1 MDNTIFPFTAIVGQD
16 QLKLALLLNVID
28 PSLGGVLA
36 IGDKGTG
43 KTTLVRSLASLMA
56 NETAFPFVNLPIGA
70 SEDSLLGQLSL
81 GKLINDKQ
89 EHLQLG
95 LLAKADQGFLYID
108 EINLLNDY
116 LMDLLLD
123 ASSMGYYFLERE
135 GFSKKLDSQFC
146 LMGSMNPE
154 EGDLRPQLK
163 DRFGLCVFIE
173 TTRSLEQR
181 IKVVKRRLAFD
192 HNPLEF
198 KNQYKEKEAL
208 LLMKIM
214 AAKKCLS
221 SIEGSMEL
229 LTYCTQLAI
238 THQVEGLRADI
249 LLIKAAKAFAALQG
263 RSIVLV
269 EDVQAIQDLVL
280 NHRSKN
286 STAPNPPKQEERPN
300 SSEQK
305 DKESMASNA
314 SPNQLIESIFPE
326 NDLSS
331 IIKEGIFTKKGNT
344 ANHHLSTK
352 NTGITAQKI
361 VDKRKTVGQYLATDQ
376 FELKQKGQQNK
387 TATQLIFVLD
397 SSGSMLQQQVIAYGK
412 GIIKKWAEQQV
423 SKIVSF
429 SLISLFDGDALLK
442 IENSKDV
449 NELLAKIETIQT
461 GGKTNIM
468 AAFKQVK
475 KLTLLNPSTQY
486 QFILISDGRFQS
498 EAVPSIDRLVIAY
511 QMHCK
516 LLQSIHFIDTET
528 DVVKVG
534 WGKEFI
540 KQVNGT
546 YETLNTTR

>member
-1 MDNTIFPFTAIVGQD
+1 MDNRIFPFTAIVGQD

-56 NETAFPFVNLPIGA
+56 NQTAFPFVNLPIGA
-70 SEDSLLGQLSL
+70 SEDSLLGQLNL
-81 GKLINDKQ
+81 GKLINEKQ

-95 LLAKADQGFLYID
+95 LLAKAHQGFLYID

-135 GFSKKLDSQFC
+135 GFSAKLDSQFC
-146 LMGSMNPE
+146 LIGSMNPE

-163 DRFGLCVFIE
+163 DRFGLSVFIE
-173 TTRSLEQR
+173 TPQSLEQR
-181 IKVVKRRLAFD
+181 VEVIRRRLAFD
-192 HNPLEF
+192 HDSIAF
-198 KNQYKEKEAL
+198 KRQYEEKEAGL
-208 LLMKIM
+208 LKEIRT
-214 AAKKCLS
+214 AKTNLS
-221 SIEGSMEL
+221 SIECSSDL
-229 LTYCTQLAI
+229 FTHCAQLAI

-249 LLIKAAKAFAALQG
+249 LLVKAAKAFTALQG
-263 RSIVLV
+263 RSIVLM

-286 STAPNPPKQEERPN
+286 SNAPNPPKQEEKPKAP
-300 SSEQK
+300 EQK
-305 DKESMASNA
+305 EKEPTDSNV

-331 IIKEGIFTKKGNT
+331 IIKKGNISKKGDATNK
-344 ANHHLSTK
+344 HLSTK
-352 NTGITAQKI
+352 NTGIAAQKI
-361 VDKRKTVGQYLATDQ
+361 VNKRKTVGQYLATDQ
-376 FELKQKGQQNK
+376 FELKQKRQQSK

-423 SKIVSF
+423 GKTWSF
-429 SLISLFDGDALLK
+429 SLISLFDGDALLQV
-442 IENSKDV
+442 ENSKDA
-449 NELLAKIETIQT
+449 NELLTKIESIQT
-461 GGKTNIM
+461 GGKTNII
-468 AAFKQVK
+468 AAFKQIK

-486 QFILISDGRFQS
+486 QLVLISDGRFQS

-511 QMHCK
+511 RMHCK
-516 LLQSIHFIDTET
+516 LLKSIHFIDTEMYI
-528 DVVKVG
+528 VKVG
-534 WGKEFI
+534 WGKEFM
-540 KQVNGT
+540 KQLNGT
-546 YETLNTTR
+546 YETLNTTK